1 VWREKHP
8 QPKTMLQVTVPDGV
22 AKGGTFQVAT
32 PSGPM
37 LVTVPSGVKS
47 GQVIEISAPAP
58 MAMARTELTEAS
70 MAMVGTYR
78 TESSVCC
85 GLGGSTAETVVTESN
100 QVLTQRINGRT
111 RFCGCNCGTI
121 EGTGSRGVN
130 DTTMVFTTNSIN
142 RGRLTPA
149 TNTQTITSVT
159 RDKIEMDWDMQTH
172 GPGLDMHLYGKMTWD
187 LAGGTVKQTTANY
200 PMAPTIISRKVA

>member
-1 VWREKHP
+1 
-8 QPKTMLQVTVPDGV
+8 M
-22 AKGGTFQVAT
+22 AT

-37 LVTVPSGVKS
+37 LVTVPPGVKS

-58 MAMARTELTEAS
+58 MAMARTGLTEAS

-85 GLGGSTAETVVTESN
+85 GLAGSTTETVITESN

-111 RFCGCNCGTI
+111 CFCGCNCGTI

-130 DTTMVFTTNSIN
+130 DPTMVFTTNSIN
-142 RGRLTPA
+142 RGRTTPA
-149 TNTQTITSVT
+149 TNTQTITSAT
-159 RDKIEMDWDMQTH
+159 SDKIEMDWDMQTH
-172 GPGLDMHLYGKMTWD
+172 APPPNLDMHLYGKMTWD
-187 LAGGTVKQTTANY
+187 LAAGTMKSTTANH
-200 PMAPTIISRKVA
+200 PMAPTVITKKVA